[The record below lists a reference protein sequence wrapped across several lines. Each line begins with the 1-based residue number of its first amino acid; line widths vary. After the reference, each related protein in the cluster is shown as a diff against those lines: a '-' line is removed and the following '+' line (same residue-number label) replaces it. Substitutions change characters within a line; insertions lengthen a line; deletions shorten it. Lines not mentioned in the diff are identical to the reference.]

1 MWRTAFKKLIEQCRG
16 IFKNQ
21 QISKTELFAK
31 ILPVTIFTKS
41 SISIPI
47 LGLLMI
53 LIIFLIGAFY
63 LNPQPPW
70 NLDGVVSSIYLSPLQ
85 NRYNRERLHSQSLDV
100 EAATC
105 DLGLK
110 FISYIPVTHLRIS
123 LCEKRENKTWKREHL
138 FKHFILCSSILKRIA
153 IFQKFYEKVVQE
165 VIFALDQCR
174 ISNYAS
180 LKQYCAIFFFWRQTV
195 NSFRVR
201 CCFVL

>member
-1 MWRTAFKKLIEQCRG
+1 MHFIWTPNPHEIWMVSWVRSICHLCKID
-16 IFKNQ
+16 I
-21 QISKTELFAK
+21 TESGY
-31 ILPVTIFTKS
+31 IWS
-41 SISIPI
+41 
-47 LGLLMI
+47 
-53 LIIFLIGAFY
+53 
-63 LNPQPPW
+63 
-70 NLDGVVSSIYLSPLQ
+70 
-85 NRYNRERLHSQSLDV
+85 
-100 EAATC
+100 TC

-153 IFQKFYEKVVQE
+153 VFQKFCEKVVQE

-201 CCFVL
+201 CCFVH